1 MSEAMY
7 KMMEM
12 GAKGYCCS
20 QIIMALALEARGEEN
35 PHLIR
40 AMSGLCQGMG
50 DCQAVCGVLSGAA
63 CALALFVGKGE
74 DAETED
80 FRLPLMLS
88 ELNQWFHETVGA
100 QYGGVNCCDILGDR
114 ECGNPDMGRCSDILA
129 QTHEKLRAILTEN
142 DLLGAAS

>member
-1 MSEAMY
+1 MY

-35 PHLIR
+35 PDLIR

-50 DCQAVCGVLSGAA
+50 DCQAACGVLSGAV
-63 CALALFVGKGE
+63 CALALFAGKGE

-80 FRLPLMLS
+80 PRLALMRS
-88 ELNQWFHETVGA
+88 ELSQWFHETVAA
-100 QYGGVNCCDILGDR
+100 QYGGVNCCDILGTR

-129 QTHEKLRAILTEN
+129 QTHEKLVEILTEN
-142 DLLGAAS
+142 DLLRAGS